1 MYGFLL
7 LRDPDQSKKNIMR
20 NKLSILFSVSVV
32 LWSAQALADCKKPDY
47 APPKCTNQY
56 IEIQFS
62 DSKDF
67 ERCKKEVTYFL
78 ESLDVWTK
86 CVKDEARLK
95 GDEALKL
102 FNCKVKGTTNCLNIS
117 G

>member
-1 MYGFLL
+1 M
-7 LRDPDQSKKNIMR
+7 KN
-20 NKLSILFSVSVV
+20 KFSAVICVGV
-32 LWSAQALADCKKPDY
+32 FVWSFQAQADCKKPDY
-47 APPKCTNQY
+47 DPPNCTNQY

-78 ESLDVWTK
+78 ENLDIWTK

-95 GDEALKL
+95 GDEAIKL
-102 FNCKVKGTTNCLNIS
+102 FNCKVNGTTNCLNTS